1 MVKGRSLM
9 KGKIDILMVI
19 EGEIATTH
27 LIEHMLSACRS
38 YGVVYRKKFLS
49 ELTIADIRK
58 TTIPLF
64 VRSGDPSLR
73 LWIEKLQNANHPY
86 IYYIDDNFW
95 KIEGDSPIAKYYQHP
110 LIRHTLEIA
119 VSSAHRVL
127 TNSDLLAEF
136 LFQFNEKIEI
146 LPSFFDFSLLQPTR
160 KVELDELRIGFAGS
174 PSRADDLDIIK
185 PVISPLLQ
193 AYPQVVFEFIGA
205 APNDLEL
212 NDRIRYFPH
221 TADYAGFLHFKQE
234 RQWSIGLAPLID
246 NASNR
251 CKTNNKYREYSACG
265 LPGVYS
271 DMPPYQRSIV
281 HGETG
286 LLSANT
292 PDAWYS
298 AIGQLIEDKAL
309 RESVATKAY
318 DDVFKKHSVAH
329 VATIWSEHF
338 VQVHQH
344 MKRRKISPLRT
355 NRLRSYVMTR
365 FLRFESL
372 WVRAAT
378 VYSQGGIRLLVR
390 KLINRIKFAFS
401 RSESL

>member
-1 MVKGRSLM
+1 MIKGRRLM

-27 LIEHMLSACRS
+27 LIEHMLSACRIH
-38 YGVVYRKKFLS
+38 GVVYRKKFLS

-73 LWIEKLQNANHPY
+73 LWIEKLQSANHPY

-95 KIEGDSPIAKYYQHP
+95 KIEGDSPIARYYQHP

-119 VSSAHRVL
+119 VSNAHRVL

-136 LFQFNEKIEI
+136 LCQFNEKIEV
-146 LPSFFDFSLLQPTR
+146 LPSFFDFSLLQPVR
-160 KVELDELRIGFAGS
+160 KIEGEELRIGFAGS
-174 PSRADDLDIIK
+174 PSRVDDLEIIK
-185 PVISPLLQ
+185 PVIPSILQ

-205 APNDLEL
+205 APNALQL
-212 NDRIRYFPH
+212 NERIRCFPH
-221 TADYAGFLHFKQE
+221 TTDYAGFLHFKQE

-271 DMPPYQRSIV
+271 HMPPYERSIV
-281 HGETG
+281 QGETG
-286 LLSANT
+286 LLSPNT
-292 PDAWYS
+292 ADAWYS
-298 AIGQLIEDKAL
+298 AISRLIEDKAL
-309 RESVATKAY
+309 RESIAAKAY
-318 DDVFKKHSVAH
+318 DDVFKKHSVTQ
-329 VATIWSEHF
+329 VAAIWSEHF

-344 MKRRKISPLRT
+344 MKRSNIRPLRA
-355 NRLRSYVMTR
+355 NRFRSYVMTR

-390 KLINRIKFAFS
+390 KLINRVKFALS
-401 RSESL
+401 RKDFL